1 MASSSIDSQFFGGL
15 AEHIAE
21 QVYQRLASKIASSNE
36 PLAYSID
43 EAAAKLNLS
52 RSTLKNMI
60 REREIA
66 VVRRGTRVLITRRTI
81 EDWLERNET

>member
-1 MASSSIDSQFFGGL
+1 MGTSPESNFIAGI

-21 QVYQRLASKIASSNE
+21 LAYQRLAAKLSQPEE

-43 EAAAKLNLS
+43 QAAKKLCLS
-52 RSTLKNMI
+52 RSTLKTII

-66 VVRRGTRVLITRRTI
+66 VVRRGTRVLITKRAL
-81 EDWLERNET
+81 ENWLERNET